1 MKKILIIFALA
12 AGLCGCSGWTEPQAK
27 DIHSE
32 LSGPSSGYLQDLRAF
47 KERDHKTVIVGMNAC
62 ADVPTGRFQHPA
74 SIPDSVDVIYLRN
87 LKDGLHP
94 SLVSEIASLRADK
107 ATKVLADVDFISIAD
122 EWDALQ
128 EANESNGEPAG
139 TEEEFRTF
147 LENGFRKQLE
157 CCERYGLDGI
167 MLSYNGSSSVFS
179 ITGRA
184 AFVNTALD
192 WLGKHQDK
200 TVYVRGIL
208 SVLSRAS
215 GAYDIKGLFDRCS
228 GMLYAC
234 GTEESTGNVE
244 MAIERII
251 DRGEGNVPRD
261 RFVREVTV
269 PTPADPAQ
277 IGLTPSEAASWTTVA
292 YQSFD
297 KTGICI
303 ENAQDDYFMAEKSYG
318 SIREAIRILNL

>member
-215 GAYDIKGLFDRCS
+215 DAYDIKGLFDRCS

-261 RFVREVTV
+261 RFVIEVTV

-277 IGLTPSEAASWTTVA
+277 IGLTPSQAASWTTVA